1 MVNERMAYGTRKI
14 LIYGVIGILAA
25 TILSS
30 SIMMLPNLFV
40 NVNARTGT
48 LVVKVT
54 DAPVPDLL
62 HLNLTISSVEVLNRT
77 GGWMPLPISGGTSY
91 FDLLKLENVT
101 RDLAISSLPVGNYS
115 KIRLRIDTANATLG
129 DGRKIDL
136 NVPPGRIDL
145 QVKFEIKAGKTTSLI
160 VDIVAD
166 KIQIAERGKSGKPAN
181 LNPQFKLVV
190 IPPVAPP

>member
-1 MVNERMAYGTRKI
+1 MVIKRMAYETRKI

-40 NVNARTGT
+40 NVNAGTGT

-62 HLNLTISSVEVLNRT
+62 NLYLTISSVEVLDHT
-77 GGWMPLPISGGTSY
+77 GGWIPLQVSDGTDS
-91 FDLLKLENVT
+91 FDLLTLENVAI
-101 RDLAISSLPVGNYS
+101 DLAIGEIPVGDYS
-115 KIRLRIDTANATLG
+115 KIRLKIDTASATLI
-129 DGRKIDL
+129 DGSLIDL
-136 NVPPGRIDL
+136 NVPPGHIDL
-145 QVKFEIKAGKTTSLI
+145 QVKFEIKEGETTGLI
-160 VDIVAD
+160 VDIIAD
-166 KIQIAERGKSGKPAN
+166 KVQIAESGRSGKPAN

-190 IPPVAPP
+190 MPP

>member
-1 MVNERMAYGTRKI
+1 MAYGTRKI
-14 LIYGVIGILAA
+14 LVYGVIGILAA

-30 SIMMLPNLFV
+30 SILMLPNLFV

-54 DAPVPDLL
+54 DAPVPDLRN
-62 HLNLTISSVEVLNRT
+62 LNLTISSVEVLNST
-77 GGWMPLPISGGTSY
+77 GGWIPLPISSGTSY
-91 FDLLKLENVT
+91 FDLLKLQNVT
-101 RDLAISSLPVGNYS
+101 KDLAIGSMPVGNYS
-115 KIRLRIDTANATLG
+115 KIRLKIDTANATLG
-129 DGRKIDL
+129 DGGKIDI
-136 NVPPGRIDL
+136 NVPPGHIDL
-145 QVKFEIKAGKTTSLI
+145 KVNFEIKEGKTTGLI

-190 IPPVAPP
+190 IPP

>member
-1 MVNERMAYGTRKI
+1 MAYETRKI

-62 HLNLTISSVEVLNRT
+62 NLYLTISSVEVLDHT
-77 GGWMPLPISGGTSY
+77 GGWIPLPVSVETNY
-91 FDLLKLENVT
+91 FDLLKLENVAI
-101 RDLAISSLPVGNYS
+101 DLAIGKILVGDYS
-115 KIRLRIDTANATLG
+115 KIRLKIDTASATLS
-129 DGRKIDL
+129 DGRQIDI
-136 NVPPGRIDL
+136 NVPPGHIDL
-145 QVKFEIKAGKTTSLI
+145 QVKFEIKEGKTTGLI
-160 VDIVAD
+160 VDIIAD
-166 KIQIAERGKSGKPAN
+166 KAQIAESGRSGKPAN

-190 IPPVAPP
+190 MPP